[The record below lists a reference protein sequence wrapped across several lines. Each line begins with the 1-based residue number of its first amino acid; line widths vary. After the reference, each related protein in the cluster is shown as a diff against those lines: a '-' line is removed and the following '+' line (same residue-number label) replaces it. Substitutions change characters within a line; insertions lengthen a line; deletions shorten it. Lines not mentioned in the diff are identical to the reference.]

1 MPAATVDLSAE
12 QITKIFGPGISFDT
26 GMHILQELQ
35 MRRVSGSLQDKGI
48 DLPELEEVTETQAL
62 AGLEWLRD
70 NFPVDEEAAA
80 KEWSQF
86 EIERLSLAIEEQ
98 AERVGLYKKLFEPEE
113 EVETSPQPKQVT
125 NVYGDSVLVQ
135 RQKELKAKE
144 AAEEEKAKEEAASKG
159 QPAEEY
165 KGRYLVLAKGQ
176 DIGMHPAR
184 ARPRTSILTTK
195 QTSEERRTGY

>member
-1 MPAATVDLSAE
+1 MDISAE
-12 QITKIFGPGISFDT
+12 KVTDIFGPGTSFDM
-26 GMHILQELQ
+26 GMQILQELQ

-48 DLPELEEVTETQAL
+48 DLPEIEDVTETQAL

-86 EIERLSLAIEEQ
+86 EIERLTHAIEER
-98 AERVGLYKKLFEPEE
+98 AEQVGLYKKLDGQSEE
-113 EVETSPQPKQVT
+113 EIAVDESQPKQTT

-144 AAEEEKAKEEAASKG
+144 ATEEKAKKEAEAKG
-159 QPAEEY
+159 APKESY
-165 KGRYLVLAKGQ
+165 KGRAMVLRKHEQ
-176 DIGMHPAR
+176 IGMHSHDLISS
-184 ARPRTSILTTK
+184 TLLTNT
-195 QTSEERRTGY
+195 